1 VVTTIKYDDDDGDDA
16 LRTHGDDD
24 DDGAADDA
32 PWSRA
37 CAQPR
42 ATHDGAWLDPIT

>member
-24 DDGAADDA
+24 DDDDA